1 MKAGKVTVGFSKPYV
16 ARYVA
21 NGGDISFVDAQILAR
36 GVGVSIQPNTGS
48 DNVFR
53 ADNQDAES
61 EAGIF
66 TGATLTLTV
75 DGLFMAAEKFIMGI
89 PATAT
94 SEDGWTEYND
104 DQEAPYCAVGFIQK
118 AMSGGR
124 DLYTPIIVIKN
135 KFNQIPISA
144 NTQGTTIDWQ
154 TTELTAATTRA
165 DDAKHS
171 WRMIGANYTTEEEAE
186 RALQEKLGIKVAG
199 PTVAGESG
207 NVSMFG
213 TPVSEMQNNVEV
225 DDTEITGTLKKLTE
239 GSLVDRWGEG
249 YFLALKFSSIDPRA
263 TSIKVGLD
271 PSESSGL
278 VEIIDDPD
286 KNGAF
291 KITDK
296 DAQVFKVVTSNGN
309 YVTTKTYSLA
319 GLTMEG

>member
-16 ARYVA
+16 AHYVA
-21 NGGDISFVDAQILAR
+21 NGGDISFVDAMLLAR

-66 TGATLTLTV
+66 TGGTLTLTV
-75 DGLFMAAEKFIMGI
+75 DGLFVAAERFIMGL
-89 PATAT
+89 PATA
-94 SEDGWTEYND
+94 EDGWTEYND
-104 DQEAPYCAVGFIQK
+104 DQEAPYCATGFIVK
-118 AMSGGR
+118 SMSGGTE
-124 DLYTPIIVIKN
+124 LYTPTIIIKN

-154 TTELTAATTRA
+154 TTELTAAITRA
-165 DDAKHS
+165 DNAKHS
-171 WRMIGANYTTEEEAE
+171 WKYVGANYTTEEEAE
-186 RALQEKLGIKVAG
+186 RALQDKLGIKVAA
-199 PTVAGESG
+199 PTVSPEAG

-213 TPVSEMQNNVEV
+213 TPVSEMQNGVEV

-239 GSLVDRWGEG
+239 GSLVDTWGEG
-249 YFLALKFSSIDPRA
+249 FFLALKFGNIDPRA

-271 PSESSGL
+271 PSQGSGL
-278 VEIIDDPD
+278 VEILTDPD

-296 DAQVFKVVTSNGN
+296 DTQVFKVVSTNGN
-309 YVTTKTYSLA
+309 YTTTKTYSLA
-319 GLTMEG
+319 GLSMEG